1 MYNVSNEFITAAKG
15 TPREVVGYITLGDTI
30 YDDEVKSINPSIQS
44 ADDKIIGQAVCKS
57 IEIELLLSKSSFTNT
72 FNAEEEVIVYLGLK
86 LTNITE
92 YIPQGKFLIKNYTY
106 DEDKGVLK
114 LSCVDYMAETDKHTV
129 SEITGLTYP
138 ITLDDYVTA
147 ICTLCGIIKSSK
159 SYWGSNITLIQ
170 APNFNGSE
178 SLREVLKDI
187 AEMCLGNCYM
197 NKSGE
202 LEISCIAEGTAQS
215 ITADDYFTAS
225 FSEKIIPINTVS
237 LVRDPENDIVY
248 AKDQAMI
255 DETGVSDLI
264 ITNNAFMDHD
274 RETFSTVLLAKVKE
288 LSFYPGEITWRGN
301 PALDCFEKLTVT
313 TADNGMVDTFLFCE
327 ELTFS
332 GGLKSKITNKCSN
345 KKVVEYAK
353 GTTVKERVRN
363 TEISVDKTNQRID
376 AVIENSYTKEQ
387 IDYEIQSGMS
397 VTESNVKLYVDEKNE
412 LNSHT
417 YTMVPDTY
425 SKNDIFILDR
435 DYITSQK
442 HDFQAGQ
449 QLFATYNQTSDES
462 QVYEFQNGDVYEFQD
477 GTIFSLANFN
487 FSKWDK
493 KDKYQTEKDVSAS
506 LELTSEEL
514 RLDFQNG
521 GLSSKVTFDENGM
534 NMYDKDGKR
543 TIGAESQTGKLQ
555 LTGDILNE
563 EGNVLVGQNRGVL
576 STLVF
581 SMNVKRIGITE
592 NGDTAAF
599 QYLNAGFDVYIPDN
613 FIVTKA
619 VLRII
624 TYPQYYQNVPYW
636 SGQSSLPAS
645 GWGYPRNIKA
655 YITSSPTKMAGYS
668 FGNSWQDLFYNVQKN
683 GDFVDKT
690 NAFFGLASI
699 TPYVDQNWNYNSNST
714 DFATV
719 YTSGDIKDCIPKGN
733 SSIAFGASSLPL
745 WDDQVYSLIQAQQ
758 TGYISAVLAVEGY
771 TVISK

>member
-1 MYNVSNEFITAAKG
+1 MYNVSNEFITAVKS
-15 TPREVVGYITLGDTI
+15 TPREVVGYITLGNTV
-30 YDDEVKSINPSIQS
+30 YDDEVKSINLSIQS

-57 IEIELLLSKSSFTNT
+57 LDIELLLTKSSYTST
-72 FNAEEEVIVYLGLK
+72 FNAEDEVIVYLGLK
-86 LTNITE
+86 LTNTTE
-92 YIPQGKFLIKNYTY
+92 YVPQGKFLIKNYTY
-106 DEDKGVLK
+106 DEDKGTLK
-114 LSCVDYMAETDKHTV
+114 LSCVDYMAEADKHTI

-138 ITLDDYVTA
+138 IMVDDYVAA
-147 ICTLCGIIKSSK
+147 ICSLCGIIKSSK
-159 SYWGSNITLIQ
+159 PYWGNDTVISQ

-178 SLREVLKDI
+178 SLREALKGI

-215 ITADDYFTAS
+215 ITADDYFTAT
-225 FSEKIIPINTVS
+225 FSEKIIPVNTVS

-255 DETGVSDLI
+255 DATGVSDLI
-264 ITNNAFMDHD
+264 ITSNAFMDYE
-274 RETFSTVLLAKVKE
+274 RETFATNLLTKVKG

-301 PALDCFEKLTVT
+301 PALECFEKLTVT
-313 TADNGMVDTFLFCE
+313 TVDNGTVDTFLFCE

-332 GGLKSKITNKCSN
+332 GGLKSKITNNCSN

-449 QLFATYNQTSDES
+449 QLFATDNQASDES

-514 RLDFQNG
+514 RFDFQNG

-563 EGNVLVGQNRGVL
+563 EGNILVGQNRGVL
-576 STLVF
+576 NTFVF
-581 SMNVKRIGITE
+581 SMKAGMLGCGLRSGGLTVGLSYSN
-592 NGDTAAF
+592 
-599 QYLNAGFDVYIPDN
+599 QGFDIHIPDN
-613 FIVTKA
+613 YIITKA
-619 VLRII
+619 ILKII
-624 TYPQYYQNVPYW
+624 IYPEYFQNIQEGGTN
-636 SGQSSLPAS
+636 SS
-645 GWGYPRNIKA
+645 GWGYPRNIKC
-655 YITSSPTKMAGYS
+655 YVSSSPSKMAGYREGFS
-668 FGNSWQDLFYNVQKN
+668 MTDFIYNVQNN
-683 GDFVDKT
+683 GDFKDKT
-690 NAFFGLASI
+690 NDFFGEASI
-699 TPYVDQNWNYNSNST
+699 TPTVDQSWNYNSNST
-714 DFATV
+714 DFATEYV
-719 YTSGDIKDCIPKGN
+719 SGDIRDSIPKGN
-733 SSIAFGASSLPL
+733 SSIAFAISNLPSY
-745 WDDQVYSLIQAQQ
+745 DANNYVTKQAQYL
-758 TGYISAVLAVEGY
+758 GYISAALSVEGY
-771 TVISK
+771 TVLS

>member
-1 MYNVSNEFITAAKG
+1 MYNVSNEFITAVKS
-15 TPREVVGYITLGDTI
+15 TPREVIGYITLGNTV
-30 YDDEVKSINPSIQS
+30 YDDEVKLINPSIQS
-44 ADDKIIGQAVCKS
+44 TDDKIIGQAICKS
-57 IEIELLLSKSSFTNT
+57 LEIELLLSKSDFTST
-72 FNAEEEVIVYLGLK
+72 FNPEHEVIVYLGLK
-86 LTNITE
+86 LTNTTE
-92 YIPQGKFLIKNYTY
+92 YVPQGKFLIKNYTY

-114 LSCVDYMAETDKHTV
+114 LSCIDYMAEADKHTI
-129 SEITGLTYP
+129 SEITSLTYP
-138 ITLDDYVTA
+138 ITVDDYVTA
-147 ICTLCGIIKSSK
+147 ICFLCGIVKSSK
-159 SYWGSNITLIQ
+159 AYWGNDTILSQ

-178 SLREVLKDI
+178 SLREALKGI

-215 ITADDYFTAS
+215 ITADDYFAAT
-225 FSEKIIPINTVS
+225 FSEKIIPVNTVS

-255 DETGVSDLI
+255 DATGVSDLI

-274 RETFSTVLLAKVKE
+274 RETFATNLLTKVKG

-301 PALDCFEKLTVT
+301 PAIECFEKLTVT
-313 TADNGMVDTFLFCE
+313 TVDNGTVDTFLFCE
-327 ELTFS
+327 ELTFN

-345 KKVVEYAK
+345 KKVVEYVK

-397 VTESNVKLYVDEKNE
+397 VTESKVKLYVDEKNE
-412 LNSHT
+412 LISHT

-425 SKNDIFILDR
+425 SKNDVFFLDR
-435 DYITSQK
+435 DYITNQE

-449 QLFATYNQTSDES
+449 QLIATDNQTYDES

-506 LELTSEEL
+506 LELTAEDL

-563 EGNVLVGQNRGVL
+563 EGNILVGQKRGVL

-592 NGDTAAF
+592 DGDTVAF
-599 QYLNAGFDVYIPDN
+599 QFLNAGFDVCIPDS
-613 FIVTKA
+613 FVITKA
-619 VLRII
+619 TLNAII
-624 TYPQYYQNVPYW
+624 YPQYYQNIYYNGV
-636 SGQSSLPAS
+636 SKAN

-655 YITSSPTKMAGYS
+655 YITNTPTKMAGYA
-668 FGNSWQDLFYNVQKN
+668 FGSSWQDLFYNVQKN

-690 NAFFGLASI
+690 NAFFGQASI

-719 YTSGDIKDCIPKGN
+719 YTSGDIKDSIPKGN
-733 SSIAFGASSLPL
+733 SAIAFGVGSLPTYAPETSAL
-745 WDDQVYSLIQAQQ
+745 VQAQQ
-758 TGYISAVLAVEGY
+758 TGYISAVLAIEGY